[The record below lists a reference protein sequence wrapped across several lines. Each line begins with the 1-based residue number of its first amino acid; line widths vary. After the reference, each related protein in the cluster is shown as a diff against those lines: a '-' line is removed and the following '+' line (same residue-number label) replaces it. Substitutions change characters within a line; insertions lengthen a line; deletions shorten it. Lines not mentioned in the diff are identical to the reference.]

1 MSDATHPSLYTPMAR
16 LLIVLVALSATGLY
30 FTELFYDP
38 FKGVMGKPQL
48 IGAVATVASVI
59 AVASFFI
66 TDERQLKRWMLGLLI
81 MPLMLVAVHFM
92 NPKAP
97 FVYGPTLVI
106 VTLVA
111 IAASW
116 RIWVVYGV
124 LLFVAVAHV
133 TQNPSIDPYAMRFW
147 LVAFHIALPLHTLL
161 SNSSDY
167 EYVRQRAAM
176 QFLAIGIVL
185 ASILAIQIHLI
196 AQANVSPW
204 PNLYG
209 LFAMAFPLYLLAVKK
224 ISLDGVWG
232 RVSAIVFLSVIVH
245 AMLTNGSV
253 ATAMLPAYIFFAF
266 LMIKPREAFVVALG
280 LLIMAITIQQNTAVG
295 LLSIDGVF
303 VRYAIANV
311 VYVAVLYQL
320 RQLQEGEHSQTFS
333 ERDALLPMALFL
345 TYGVL
350 AAALLYWV
358 HGGNRDDVFAAN
370 SHLLVTNL
378 FAWLLIT
385 WMATTLTL
393 EARRMRQVVQAME
406 QAKAS
411 YEEESRKVAT
421 LMKRQ
426 AVDSL
431 LGGLAHNLNNL
442 IQPVLMMGK
451 TLLNKPDLS
460 QEQRLQMYKLMYDSA
475 VEQKALLDQI
485 FVHAREMEDTQLA
498 TVADLEAVVS
508 FVKSGLS
515 STQQV
520 LWSSEFDQRLRER
533 TLLLSKGNLHTV
545 LLNVI
550 NNGLQAAKQ
559 RETAQITLSLQ
570 EITDAIVLRVSDN
583 GTGMSAETQRRA
595 MDKFF
600 TTKAVGEGTGLG
612 LSEVQALLEGV
623 QGELM
628 IEGSSDEGTT
638 MKMIIPL
645 KAG

>member
-1 MSDATHPSLYTPMAR
+1 MPQTAPSFYYTPMAR
-16 LLIVLVALSATGLY
+16 LL
-30 FTELFYDP
+30 
-38 FKGVMGKPQL
+38 
-48 IGAVATVASVI
+48 
-59 AVASFFI
+59 
-66 TDERQLKRWMLGLLI
+66 
-81 MPLMLVAVHFM
+81 
-92 NPKAP
+92 
-97 FVYGPTLVI
+97 LVI
-106 VTLVA
+106 VTLATSGLTLGTLIAPQFQGHFGQTILLELVALTSLLITLVSLTISDEQKLKRWMQGFWLLPIVMAIVPVLRPDAPYLYVPVVTVITLVA
-111 IAASW
+111 ISSTW
-116 RIWVVYGV
+116 RVWVIYAWLGYLAVMH
-124 LLFVAVAHV
+124 VA
-133 TQNPSIDPYAMRFW
+133 QNTSIDPYALRFW
-147 LVAFHIALPLHTLL
+147 LSSVVIVWPLYSLL
-161 SNSSDY
+161 SEAGDLASRRRNATIQLFSTGFFVAGAIAFANLFNPQASSLSPL
-167 EYVRQRAAM
+167 AAVLLIGLAVYM
-176 QFLAIGIVL
+176 FKVKKVGFDGAFGRTIASLFLATIIWGLIENGPI
-185 ASILAIQIHLI
+185 ASALVVPFL
-196 AQANVSPW
+196 
-204 PNLYG
+204 
-209 LFAMAFPLYLLAVKK
+209 LFM
-224 ISLDGVWG
+224 
-232 RVSAIVFLSVIVH
+232 FLV
-245 AMLTNGSV
+245 
-253 ATAMLPAYIFFAF
+253 
-266 LMIKPREAFVVALG
+266 IKPREAFMLCIG
-280 LLIMAITIQQNTAVG
+280 LISLAVLMQQSAT
-295 LLSIDGVF
+295 SGVF
-303 VRYAIANV
+303 AENGAFLRYLISSLIIIV
-311 VYVAVLYQL
+311 VFYQL
-320 RQLQEGEHSQTFS
+320 RQLQESDEEHHFN
-333 ERDALLPMALFL
+333 DKNALVPMGLFVIYGALS
-345 TYGVL
+345 
-350 AAALLYWV
+350 AALLYLA
-358 HGGNRDDVFAAN
+358 HGDHRDMIFAPGSAMAVSN
-370 SHLLVTNL
+370 IFVWILM
-378 FAWLLIT
+378 T
-385 WMATTLTL
+385 WMATVLTL
-393 EARRMRQVVQAME
+393 EARHMRQVVQAME
-406 QAKAS
+406 QAKTS

-451 TLLNKPDLS
+451 TLLNKPDLA

-498 TVADLEAVVS
+498 TVADLEAVVR